1 MLNFSLAPYTIRIK
15 QKGTSNYLYI
25 GKISNSGL
33 DFLDII
39 HEYLINFL
47 PNSPSIISNSPT
59 DRVKKI
65 LKVDPNILKINRNI
79 SGRFRAG
86 ENGYSSTLFNITT
99 DVVSYERVPFDVEL
113 IPYYFLMSLPSDYDR
128 GIIIFQRFKNFGV
141 KSLFFQSFNHF
152 FNNKFS
158 NEYTFEMNPLV
169 PADLIRTCIRDR
181 RIAKVRLIKQSFP
194 RDMFDVPPDAIP
206 NDEEF
211 EGTCELVL
219 NASKKG
225 NLLDKF
231 HNRLFNKIED
241 FLDSNDTSVGSLIEV
256 KNFDYDNIKIEAR
269 VGHSMKTI
277 DLSNSK
283 KIRYYEDISGIDIDT
298 DGHPKFDIIDT
309 RAKAFLS
316 DLSVS
321 IWGADLNA

>member
-15 QKGTSNYLYI
+15 QKGTSNYLSI
-25 GKISNSGL
+25 GNISNAGL
-33 DFLDII
+33 DFLDMITD
-39 HEYLINFL
+39 YLNNFL
-47 PNSPSIISNSPT
+47 PNYPIINNSINN
-59 DRVKKI
+59 RVKKI
-65 LKVDPNILKINRNI
+65 LKVDSNIIKNNRTI
-79 SGRFRAG
+79 SGIFRAG
-86 ENGYSSTLFNITT
+86 ESGYSSTLFNITT
-99 DVVSYERVPFDVEL
+99 DVISYERVPLDVEL
-113 IPYYFLMSLPSDYDR
+113 IPYYFIISLPIDYDR

-141 KSLFFQSFNHF
+141 KSLFFQSFNQYL
-152 FNNKFS
+152 NNNFS
-158 NEYTFEMNPLV
+158 SEYTFEMNPLV
-169 PADLIRTCIRDR
+169 PADLIRNCIRDR
-181 RIAKVRLIKQSFP
+181 NIAKIRLIKQSFP

-206 NDEEF
+206 DDEEF

-219 NASKKG
+219 NASRKG

-231 HNRLFNKIED
+231 HNRLFNRIED
-241 FLDSNDTSVGSLIEV
+241 FLDCNDTPVGSLIEV

-269 VGHSMKTI
+269 VGNSIKTI

-283 KIRYYEDISGIDIDT
+283 KIRYYEDISGIDIDS

-309 RAKAFLS
+309 KAKAFLS